1 MTLLPEPKI
10 IQKLVD
16 VFPSFAL
23 LAGMQLDLFTD
34 GIGNLFTPLKTGP
47 MHPKQIAD
55 AIGVDATKLK
65 PLLYALVAAELLTIE
80 GGRFANTD
88 EANHFL
94 VRSSP
99 SYMGGVHP
107 LYADLWEA
115 ALQTAESIRT
125 GQPQAKHDYTQM
137 SREALEAFYQGLHPG
152 ALTTGHTLVK
162 EYGLS
167 SCQRL
172 LDVGGGSGGVAIGAV
187 KACPHIQA
195 TVVDVSNVTPITQHF
210 VTEAGVSDRVKVIT
224 GNVVEAPLDRSF
236 DAVIMKSFIQVLSPS
251 DARRALKNINAT
263 MTPGGVVYILGIG
276 ILDNSRISPRGAAI
290 TNTIF
295 INIYDEGQA
304 YTEAEYHDWLIA
316 AGFVEFKRDTLPD
329 GSGIITAQKP
339 M

>member
-1 MTLLPEPKI
+1 MTSPPEPKT

-23 LAGMQLDLFTD
+23 LAGIQLDLFT
-34 GIGNLFTPLKTGP
+34 PLKAGP
-47 MHPKQIAD
+47 LRSEQIAD
-55 AIGVDATKLK
+55 AIGVDVAKLK
-65 PLLYALVAAELLTIE
+65 PLLYALVAAELLTVE
-80 GGRFANTD
+80 GDRFANTD

-94 VRSSP
+94 VCSSP

-107 LYADLWEA
+107 LYADLWDA

-137 SREALEAFYQGLHPG
+137 SREALETFYQGLHPG
-152 ALTTGHTLVK
+152 ALATGRALA
-162 EYGLS
+162 ENYGLS
-167 SCQRL
+167 SYQRL
-172 LDVGGGSGGVAIGAV
+172 LDVGGGSGGVAIGVV
-187 KACPHIQA
+187 KACSHIRA
-195 TVVDVSNVTPITQHF
+195 TVADVSNVTPITQRF

-224 GNVVEAPLDRSF
+224 ANVVEAALHGSF
-236 DAVIMKSFIQVLSPS
+236 DAVVLRSFIQVLSPN
-251 DARRALKNINAT
+251 DAQRALKNINAT
-263 MTPGGVVYILGIG
+263 IAPGGVIYILGIG
-276 ILDNSRISPRGAAI
+276 ILDNSRISPRAAAI

-304 YTEAEYHDWLIA
+304 YTEDEYHDWLAA
-316 AGFVEFKRDTLPD
+316 AGFVNFKRDTLQD

>member
-1 MTLLPEPKI
+1 MTSPPEPKT

-23 LAGMQLDLFTD
+23 LAGMQLDLFT
-34 GIGNLFTPLKTGP
+34 PLKAGP
-47 MHPKQIAD
+47 MRPEQIANT
-55 AIGVDATKLK
+55 IGVDVAKLK
-65 PLLYALVAAELLTIE
+65 PLLYTLVAAELLTVE
-80 GGRFANTD
+80 GDRFANTD

-94 VRSSP
+94 VRGSP
-99 SYMGGVHP
+99 AYMGGVHP

-137 SREALEAFYQGLHPG
+137 PREALETFYEGLHPG
-152 ALTTGHTLVK
+152 ALTTGRTLV
-162 EYGLS
+162 ENYGLS

-172 LDVGGGSGGVAIGAV
+172 LDVGGGSGGVAIAVV
-187 KACPHIQA
+187 KACPHIRA
-195 TVVDVSNVTPITQHF
+195 TVADVSNVTPITQRF

-224 GNVVEAPLDRSF
+224 ANIVEAPLHGAF
-236 DAVIMKSFIQVLSPS
+236 DAVVLKSFIQVLSPG
-251 DARRALKNINAT
+251 DAQRALGNVNAT
-263 MTPGGVVYILGIG
+263 MAPGGVIYILGIG

-304 YTEAEYHDWLIA
+304 YTEAEYHDWMTA
-316 AGFVEFKRDTLPD
+316 AGFVDFKRDTLPD
-329 GSGIITAQKP
+329 GLGIITAQKP